1 MLIKI
6 TNKETNEVEILE
18 VISYNGNTVE
28 IQAGKGVMIKTYDD
42 TYIIEEVKEEE
53 ENNDRED

>member
-1 MLIKI
+1 MLIKM

-18 VISYNGNTVE
+18 VISYNNNTVE
-28 IQAGKGVMIKTYDD
+28 VQAGKGVMIKTYDD
-42 TYIIEEVKEEE
+42 NYIIEEVKEEE